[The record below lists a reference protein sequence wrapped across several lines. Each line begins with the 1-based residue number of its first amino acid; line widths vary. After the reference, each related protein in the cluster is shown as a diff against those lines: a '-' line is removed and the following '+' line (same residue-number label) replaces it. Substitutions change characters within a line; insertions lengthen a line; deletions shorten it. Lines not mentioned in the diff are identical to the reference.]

1 MRVDRKQKVTQS
13 VYKDLKKKIYVNN
26 IGEYADAEGIN
37 PLKLYVY
44 LFKEFPNKLNF
55 TSFSEDFEKKYND
68 YTIGLNIDKFIK
80 LVKEKYPNAELNL
93 NKHCDENLNLFS
105 IYLTVLLYDQKTIA
119 YVDTSSDTGLIVY
132 CEDEADGTELYKL
145 YIKSITKEAPPE
157 QRKQIS
163 LILAKPGGGYT
174 LMDSDIK
181 QMKVNIE
188 KHYND
193 DFKKADKT
201 IKGFIEEDNTS
212 GLVILNGVKGTGKT
226 TYIRHLINNSSRRF
240 IYLTKEMASAL
251 TDPSFIAF
259 LTEIKGCVL
268 VIEDCENLVSAR
280 NQGNQSTGISNLL
293 NMCDGLLSDVFNIKI
308 IATFNE
314 DIRKV
319 DSALLRKGR
328 LVYRYEFKE
337 LELEKTNALFKSLK
351 IDHISEKPMTLADI
365 FNFNKDN
372 GSEEEQAKRTIGFGS

>member
-1 MRVDRKQKVTQS
+1 MRVDKKQKVTS
-13 VYKDLKKKIYVNN
+13 NVYKDVNTLINVNN
-26 IGEYADAEGIN
+26 ISAYANSEGIN

-44 LFKEFPNKLNF
+44 LFGSFPNKLNF
-55 TSFSEDFEKKYND
+55 TSFSDKFEKKYND
-68 YTIGLNIDKFIK
+68 YTISLNLDKFIK
-80 LVKEKYPNAELNL
+80 LVKEKYTNVALNL
-93 NKHCDENLNLFS
+93 NKHCDENLNLYS
-105 IYLTVLLYDQKTIA
+105 IYLTVLIEDQKTIA
-119 YVDTSSDTGLIVY
+119 YIDTSSDTGLIVY
-132 CEDEADGTELYKL
+132 CEDEVCGAELYKL
-145 YIKSITKEAPPE
+145 YVKCITKTAPPE

-174 LMDSDIK
+174 LMDSGIK
-181 QMKVNIE
+181 QVKVSIE

-201 IKGFIEEDNTS
+201 IKDFIDEEDTS

-226 TYIRHLINNSSRRF
+226 TYIRHLINNSGRRF
-240 IYLTKEMASAL
+240 VYLTKEMASAL

-268 VIEDCENLVSAR
+268 VIEDCENLVAAR
-280 NQGNQSTGISNLL
+280 SQGNQSTGISNIL
-293 NMCDGLLSDVFNIKI
+293 NMCDGLLSDIFNIKI

-319 DSALLRKGR
+319 DDALLRKGR

-337 LELEKTNALFKSLK
+337 LSVEKTNALFKMLK
-351 IDHISEKPMTLADI
+351 IDHNSDKEMTLADI
-365 FNFNKDN
+365 FNYEKDN
-372 GSEEEQAKRTIGFGS
+372 GSETKEKKKIGFNA

>member
-1 MRVDRKQKVTQS
+1 MRVDRKQKVTS
-13 VYKDLKKKIYVNN
+13 NVYSNVNKLIN
-26 IGEYADAEGIN
+26 VNDISSYSDAEGIN

-44 LFKEFPNKLNF
+44 MFQSFPNKLNF
-55 TSFSEDFEKKYND
+55 TSFSDKFEKKYND
-68 YTIGLNIDKFIK
+68 YTVSLNLDKFIK
-80 LVKEKYPNAELNL
+80 LVKENYPNAALNL

-105 IYLTVLLYDQKTIA
+105 IYLTVVLEDQKVIA
-119 YVDTSSDTGLIVY
+119 YIDTSSDTGLIVY
-132 CEDEADGTELYKL
+132 CQDEEKGAALYKL
-145 YIKSITKEAPPE
+145 YIKSITKTAPPE

-181 QMKVNIE
+181 QVKVSIE

-201 IKGFIEEDNTS
+201 IKDFIDEEDTS

-226 TYIRHLINNSSRRF
+226 TYIRHLINNSGRRF
-240 IYLTKEMASAL
+240 VYLTKEMASAL

-268 VIEDCENLVSAR
+268 VIEDCENLVAAR
-280 NQGNQSTGISNLL
+280 NQGNQSTGISNIL
-293 NMCDGLLSDVFNIKI
+293 NMCDGLLSDIFNIKI

-314 DIRKV
+314 DIAKV
-319 DSALLRKGR
+319 DDALLRKGR

-337 LELEKTNALFKSLK
+337 LSVEKTNALFKSLK
-351 IDHISEKPMTLADI
+351 IDHVSETGMTLADI
-365 FNFNKDN
+365 FNYEKDN
-372 GSEEEQAKRTIGFGS
+372 GSETKEKKKIGFSA

>member
-1 MRVDRKQKVTQS
+1 MRVERKQKVSSS
-13 VYKDLKKKIYVNN
+13 VYDGVNKL
-26 IGEYADAEGIN
+26 IKVDDISTYADAEGIN

-44 LFKEFPNKLNF
+44 MFGSFPNKLNF
-55 TSFSEDFEKKYND
+55 TSFSEKFEKKYND
-68 YTIGLNIDKFIK
+68 YTVSLNLDKFIK
-80 LVKEKYPNAELNL
+80 LIKEKYPNVKLNL

-105 IYLTVLLYDQKTIA
+105 IYLTVVLEEQQTIG

-132 CEDEADGTELYKL
+132 CDNEKNGEDLYKI
-145 YIKSITKEAPPE
+145 YIKSIVKTAPPE
-157 QRKQIS
+157 QRKKIS

-181 QMKVNIE
+181 QVKVSID

-201 IKGFIEEDNTS
+201 IKEFIEEEDTS

-226 TYIRHLINNSSRRF
+226 TYIRHLINNTGRRF
-240 IYLTKEMASAL
+240 VYLTKEMASAL

-268 VIEDCENLVSAR
+268 VIEDCENIVAAR
-280 NQGNQSTGISNLL
+280 SQGNQSTGISNIL

-314 DIRKV
+314 DIRKI

-337 LELEKTNALFKSLK
+337 LCVEKANALFKSLK
-351 IDHISEKPMTLADI
+351 IDHETDKPMTVADI
-365 FNFNKDN
+365 FNFEKDN
-372 GSEEEQAKRTIGFGS
+372 GNEEQEAKKIGFNTK

>member
-1 MRVDRKQKVTQS
+1 MRVDRKQKLTQS
-13 VYKDLKKKIYVNN
+13 VYKDLSKKIIVND
-26 IGEYADAEGIN
+26 ISTYADAEGIN

-44 LFKEFPNKLNF
+44 LFGRFPNKLNF
-55 TSFSEDFEKKYND
+55 TSFSDEFEKKYND
-68 YTIGLNIDKFIK
+68 YTVSPNVDKFIK
-80 LVKEKYPNAELNL
+80 QVKEKYPNATLNL
-93 NKHCDENLNLFS
+93 NKHCDENLNLYS
-105 IYLTVLLYDQKTIA
+105 IYLTILLEDQKTIG

-132 CEDEADGTELYKL
+132 CDEEEDGVELYKL
-145 YIKSITKEAPPE
+145 YIKSITKTAPPE

-181 QMKVNIE
+181 QVKVSIE

-201 IKGFIEEDNTS
+201 IKKFIDEEETS

-226 TYIRHLINNSSRRF
+226 TYIRHLINNTGRRF

-268 VIEDCENLVSAR
+268 VIEDCENLVAAR

-328 LVYRYEFKE
+328 LIYRYEFKE
-337 LELEKTNALFKSLK
+337 LDLDKTNALLKSLK
-351 IDHISEKPMTLADI
+351 IDYVSDKPMTLADI
-365 FNFNKDN
+365 FNYEIQN
-372 GSEEEQAKRTIGFGS
+372 GSEEEENKRPIGFHV

>member
-1 MRVDRKQKVTQS
+1 MRVNRKQTVTSDVYKGVNNLINVNDIS
-13 VYKDLKKKIYVNN
+13 VYA
-26 IGEYADAEGIN
+26 EAEGIN

-44 LFKEFPNKLNF
+44 LFKSFPNKLNF
-55 TSFSEDFEKKYND
+55 TSFSDKFEKKYND
-68 YTIGLNIDKFIK
+68 YTVSLNLNKFIK
-80 LVKEKYPNAELNL
+80 VIKEKYPNVKLNL
-93 NKHCDENLNLFS
+93 NKHCDESLNLYS
-105 IYLTVLLYDQKTIA
+105 IYLTVLLEEQKTIA

-132 CEDEADGTELYKL
+132 CEDESNGAELYKI
-145 YIKSITKEAPPE
+145 YIRSIVKTAPPE

-163 LILAKPGGGYT
+163 LILSKTGGGYK

-181 QMKVNIE
+181 QVKVSID

-193 DFKKADKT
+193 DFKKADKI
-201 IKGFIEEDNTS
+201 IKEFIDEEDTS

-240 IYLTKEMASAL
+240 VYLTREMASAL

-268 VIEDCENLVSAR
+268 VIEDCENLVAAR
-280 NQGNQSTGISNLL
+280 NQGNQSTGISNIL
-293 NMCDGLLSDVFNIKI
+293 NMCDGLLSDIFNIKI

-319 DSALLRKGR
+319 DDALLRKGR

-337 LELEKTNALFKSLK
+337 LCLEKTNNLLKSLK
-351 IDHISEKPMTLADI
+351 IDFVSDKPMTLADI
-365 FNFNKDN
+365 FNYEKDN
-372 GSEEEQAKRTIGFGS
+372 GSAQTEKKKIGFNA

>member
-1 MRVDRKQKVTQS
+1 MRVERKQKVTAS
-13 VYKDLKKKIYVNN
+13 VYNGVNTLIN
-26 IGEYADAEGIN
+26 VNDITTYADAEGIN
-37 PLKLYVY
+37 PLKLYVHM
-44 LFKEFPNKLNF
+44 FGSFPNKLNF
-55 TSFSEDFEKKYND
+55 TSFSEKFEKKFND
-68 YTIGLNIDKFIK
+68 YTINLNLDKFIK
-80 LVKEKYPNAELNL
+80 LVKEKYPNVKLNL

-105 IYLTVLLYDQKTIA
+105 IYLTVLLEEQKTIG

-132 CEDEADGTELYKL
+132 CEDEDNGADLYKM
-145 YIKSITKEAPPE
+145 YIKSITKTAPPE

-163 LILAKPGGGYT
+163 LILTKPGGGYT

-181 QMKVNIE
+181 QVKVSID

-201 IKGFIEEDNTS
+201 IKEFIEEEDTS

-226 TYIRHLINNSSRRF
+226 TYIRHLINNTGRRF
-240 IYLTKEMASAL
+240 VYLTKEMASAL
-251 TDPSFIAF
+251 TDPGFIAF

-268 VIEDCENLVSAR
+268 VIEDCENIVAAR
-280 NQGNQSTGISNLL
+280 NQGNQSTGISNIL

-328 LVYRYEFKE
+328 LIYRYEFKE
-337 LELEKTNALFKSLK
+337 LCVEKANALFKALK
-351 IDHISEKPMTLADI
+351 IDCETDKPMTVADI
-365 FNFNKDN
+365 FNFEKDN
-372 GSEEEQAKRTIGFGS
+372 GSEEQEKKKIGFNV

>member
-1 MRVDRKQKVTQS
+1 MRVERKQKVSSS
-13 VYKDLKKKIYVNN
+13 VYDGVNKL
-26 IGEYADAEGIN
+26 IKVDDISTYADAEGIN

-44 LFKEFPNKLNF
+44 MFGSFPNKLNF
-55 TSFSEDFEKKYND
+55 TSFSEKFEKKYND
-68 YTIGLNIDKFIK
+68 YTVSLNLDKFIK
-80 LVKEKYPNAELNL
+80 LIKEKYPNVKLNL

-105 IYLTVLLYDQKTIA
+105 IYLTVVLEEQQTIG

-132 CEDEADGTELYKL
+132 CDNEKNGEDLYKI
-145 YIKSITKEAPPE
+145 YIKSIVKTAPPE
-157 QRKQIS
+157 QRKKIS

-181 QMKVNIE
+181 QVKVSID

-201 IKGFIEEDNTS
+201 IKEFIEEEDTS
-212 GLVILNGVKGTGKT
+212 GLVSLNGVKGTGKT
-226 TYIRHLINNSSRRF
+226 TYIRHLINNTGRRF
-240 IYLTKEMASAL
+240 VYLTKEMASAL

-268 VIEDCENLVSAR
+268 VIEDCENIVAAR
-280 NQGNQSTGISNLL
+280 SQGNQSTGISNIL

-314 DIRKV
+314 DIRKI

-337 LELEKTNALFKSLK
+337 LCVEKANALFKSLK
-351 IDHISEKPMTLADI
+351 IDHETDKPMTVADI
-365 FNFNKDN
+365 FNFEKDN
-372 GSEEEQAKRTIGFGS
+372 GNEEQEAKKIGFNTK

>member
-1 MRVDRKQKVTQS
+1 MIVDRKQKVTQS
-13 VYKDLKKKIYVNN
+13 VYNDLSKTICVSN
-26 IGEYADAEGIN
+26 IDEYANAEGIN

-44 LFKEFPNKLNF
+44 LFKSFPNKLNF
-55 TSFSEDFEKKYND
+55 TSFSEKFEKKYNG
-68 YTIGLNIDKFIK
+68 YTISLNIDKFIK
-80 LVKEKYPNAELNL
+80 LVKEKYPNATLNL

-105 IYLTVLLYDQKTIA
+105 IYLTVLLYDQKTIG
-119 YVDTSSDTGLIVY
+119 YVDTSTDTGLIVY
-132 CEDEADGTELYKL
+132 CEDEANGMDLYRL

-157 QRKQIS
+157 QRKKIS
-163 LILAKPGGGYT
+163 LILTKPGGGYT

-181 QMKVNIE
+181 QMKVNIDR
-188 KHYND
+188 HYND

-201 IKGFIEEDNTS
+201 IKNFIEEEDTS

-226 TYIRHLINNSSRRF
+226 TYIRHLINSSSRRF
-240 IYLTKEMASAL
+240 VYLTKEMASAL

-259 LTEIKGCVL
+259 LTELKGCVL

-328 LVYRYEFKE
+328 LIYRYEFSE
-337 LELEKTNALFKSLK
+337 LDVEKTNALFKSLK
-351 IDHISEKPMTLADI
+351 IDHVSDKAMTLADI
-365 FNFNKDN
+365 FNFEHDN
-372 GSEEEQAKRTIGFGS
+372 GSEGQEKRRIGFTN